1 AARGARHPLGHRV
14 RAGHPH
20 LRPPRRRGDD
30 QAPRG
35 RQAGGRGPHPGQPP
49 LLRRRRLR
57 RAGRPVGP
65 AGRAHRALPGD
76 VLRPARAPPGPR
88 RVAGLHQGGR
98 ARADRAV
105 VGLRP
110 EAQPAARDAVPA
122 RRPRP
127 AGRGAAGGGHPPHA
141 RRQRERTAAPMS
153 TTYEVLAIRYGTR
166 PTTRAQTFLN
176 HHVYR
181 EPDTPIDLD
190 FFLWVARND
199 ERTVVIDTGYTA
211 ASAVNRMPRLELA
224 DPIGTLAEL
233 GVKPEASPQVIITHA
248 HYDHL
253 GNLDAFPSSEVVL
266 ARAEY
271 DFWTGPYA

>member
-1 AARGARHPLGHRV
+1 
-14 RAGHPH
+14 
-20 LRPPRRRGDD
+20 
-30 QAPRG
+30 
-35 RQAGGRGPHPGQPP
+35 
-49 LLRRRRLR
+49 
-57 RAGRPVGP
+57 
-65 AGRAHRALPGD
+65 
-76 VLRPARAPPGPR
+76 
-88 RVAGLHQGGR
+88 
-98 ARADRAV
+98 
-105 VGLRP
+105 
-110 EAQPAARDAVPA
+110 
-122 RRPRP
+122 
-127 AGRGAAGGGHPPHA
+127 
-141 RRQRERTAAPMS
+141 MS

-271 DFWTGPYA
+271 DFWTGPYATRPQFACTTEEVELAHLRQVAAEGRITFVERSTQVAPGVEVIPVGGHTPGQLVVRVATATGHAVLASDAAHFYEEVELDRPFTYITDLEDTYRAYELLREMTAELGEVLVAGHDRDVMRRFPPLPGAGDQVVRIG